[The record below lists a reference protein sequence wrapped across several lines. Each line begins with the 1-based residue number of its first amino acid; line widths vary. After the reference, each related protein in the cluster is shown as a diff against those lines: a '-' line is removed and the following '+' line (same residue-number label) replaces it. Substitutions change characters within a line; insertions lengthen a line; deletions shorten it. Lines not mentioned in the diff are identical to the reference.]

1 MVGASS
7 RVAIVIV
14 ARPASLRS
22 ALDLVSKPAEVLVQP
37 IEDFAFGRV
46 GGEIADPRGLGGISA
61 QLLDGR
67 LIILHARPVLVQR
80 IMAAGVTHL
89 TG

>member
-7 RVAIVIV
+7 RVAVV

-22 ALDLVSKPAEVLVQP
+22 ALNLVSEPSEVLVQP
-37 IEDFAFGRV
+37 IEDFALGCV
-46 GGEIADPRGLGGISA
+46 GGEIADPRGLGGIPA

-80 IMAAGVTHL
+80 TMAAGVTHL